1 MDIEY
6 EARGIARTLDQSR
19 GDEAAR
25 RLSQDSKVMD
35 PLSYSQLLR
44 TVNQYDQK
52 DIGADLIIVNQRDGS
67 QEAFIKPAPIDVG
80 MVAPPPPPPGY
91 YDRQPQP
98 DYRQQQGLEERGRAG
113 TGCLVTSTVLGGL
126 LGNAIS
132 GAKRHGPVGTVAG
145 AALGTA
151 VGNEACK

>member
-25 RLSQDSKVMD
+25 RLSQDSQMMD
-35 PLSYSQLLR
+35 PRAYSQLLR

-52 DIGADLIIVNQRDGS
+52 NMGADLIIVNQRDGS

-98 DYRQQQGLEERGRAG
+98 AYPPQGYEERGRAG
-113 TGCLVTSTVLGGL
+113 TGCLVGSAVIGGVLGNL
-126 LGNAIS
+126 VSNS
-132 GAKRHGPVGTVAG
+132 RRHGAVGTVAG